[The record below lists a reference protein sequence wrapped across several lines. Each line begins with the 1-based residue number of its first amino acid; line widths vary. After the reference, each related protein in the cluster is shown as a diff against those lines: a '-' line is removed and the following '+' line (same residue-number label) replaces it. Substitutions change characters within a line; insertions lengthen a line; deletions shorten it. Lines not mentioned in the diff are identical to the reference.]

1 MKTFEAIIAE
11 HPFFRGLEPEFCALV
26 AGCGRNVVFDADA
39 YLFHEGDPAEQFYLI
54 RHGKVAFEVAVPGR
68 GTKRFLTLHEGE
80 IAGVSWLIPPYRWS
94 YDARAVELTRAI
106 ALDATCLRG
115 KCEADHHLGYELMK
129 RFVPEL
135 VRRLQAARLQMF
147 DVYGPAA

>member
-1 MKTFEAIIAE
+1 MKSLEEIIAAHE
-11 HPFFRGLEPEFCALV
+11 FFRGLDPAFCELI
-26 AGCGRNVVFDADA
+26 AGCGRNVVFNAGD
-39 YLFHEGDPAEQFYLI
+39 YLFREGDPADQFYLI

-68 GTKRFLTLHEGE
+68 GTMRFLTLEEGE
-80 IAGVSWLIPPYRWS
+80 IAGISWLVPPYRWA
-94 YDARAVELTRAI
+94 YDAKAVELTRAI
-106 ALDATCLRG
+106 SLDAKCLRG

-135 VRRLQAARLQMF
+135 MRRLHATRLQMF